1 MLEIIEILKLVVSI
15 AMLIVWVLILKNITR
30 KDK

>member
-30 KDK
+30 KDR